1 MKRVMTEARLA
12 KGAVA
17 ILRKAGVSNEE
28 ILRDYTKPMPQ
39 ADRAYETVIKA
50 DFGVVISALQVKA
63 HMRQLVGA

>member
-1 MKRVMTEARLA
+1 MKRRMTEAKLA

-17 ILRKAGVSNEE
+17 ILRHAGVSNEE

-39 ADRAYETVIKA
+39 ADRAYEKVIKA
-50 DFGVVISALQVKA
+50 DFGVVISALKVKT